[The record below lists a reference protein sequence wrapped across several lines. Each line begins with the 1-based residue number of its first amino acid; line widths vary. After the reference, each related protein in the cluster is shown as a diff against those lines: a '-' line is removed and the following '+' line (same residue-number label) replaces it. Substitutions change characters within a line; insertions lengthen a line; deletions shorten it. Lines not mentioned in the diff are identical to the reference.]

1 MEFMNID
8 YKKQHEEREIISK
21 EIRTPK
27 LIALSMLGSTLIITL
42 MAYFVKLEFNL
53 EKNLRENI
61 YWILIFVIIL
71 ILIGILSVRKTI
83 YYSTRLIKDDYSLTQ
98 ILQKWSQIDIILLA
112 VGETIPILGLIIT
125 WLGIP
130 FARTGF
136 IFLVSAILMIILM
149 PVGIKTRSKLEIL
162 RKHIPGI

>member
-1 MEFMNID
+1 MKFMNID
-8 YKKQHEEREIISK
+8 YKKQLEEREIINK
-21 EIRTPK
+21 ETRVPK
-27 LIALSMLGSTLIITL
+27 LIALSMLGSTLIYAL
-42 MAYFVKLEFNL
+42 MAYFVKMHFNIQ
-53 EKNLRENI
+53 KNLREDI
-61 YWILIFVIIL
+61 YWILIFIIIL

-83 YYSTRLIKDDYSLTQ
+83 YYSTRLIKEGYTLTQ
-98 ILQKWSQIDIILLA
+98 VLQKWRQIDIILLG
-112 VGETIPILGLIIT
+112 VGEIIPILGLVIT

-149 PVGIKTRSKLEIL
+149 PVGIKIRSKLEIL

>member
-1 MEFMNID
+1 MNID
-8 YKKQHEEREIISK
+8 YKKQLEEREIIKK
-21 EIRTPK
+21 ETRIPK
-27 LIALSMLGSTLIITL
+27 LIALSMLASTLIYAL

-53 EKNLRENI
+53 KKDLRENI

-83 YYSTRLIKDDYSLTQ
+83 YYSTRLIKEDYTLTQ
-98 ILQKWSQIDIILLA
+98 ILQKWRQIDIVLLA
-112 VGETIPILGLIIT
+112 LGETIPIFGLIIT
-125 WLGIP
+125 WLGMP

-149 PVGIKTRSKLEIL
+149 PVEIKIRSKLEIL
-162 RKHIPGI
+162 RRHIPGI